1 MNYDHAFHAGN
12 FADVHKHVV
21 LTRILD
27 YLRQKPQ
34 AFRVI
39 DTHAGCGR
47 YDLFGEEAERSR
59 EWRGGIGRIFSE
71 LRTNTYVQD
80 APANGAAQ
88 KNGAAALLAP
98 YLDVVA
104 ALNPDGSL
112 RFYPGSPLVALA
124 LMRRQD
130 RLIAC
135 ERELRAATLLKT
147 ALKGEPRAKV
157 LSLDGWMALN
167 ANVPPKERRGV
178 VLIDPPYEESA
189 DFSRLS
195 VSLAQAHSKWP
206 TGIYLLWYPIKERDA
221 PDALARRLRKLALPK
236 ILRCEIT
243 HRRAARRCGP
253 DRIGSHRG
261 QSALRFA
268 KRIARHPSRARE
280 LFARRCCTSARL
292 AGAGCATRAARR
304 IATDIFGSVR
314 TTAVADSFRS
324 FPLFRATKLV

>member
-21 LTRILD
+21 LTRILA

-47 YDLFGEEAERSR
+47 YDLFGAQAERAQ
-59 EWRGGIGRIFSE
+59 EWRNGIGRIFNE

-80 APANGAAQ
+80 APAN
-88 KNGAAALLAP
+88 AAAHKDRAAVLLAP
-98 YLDVVA
+98 YLDAVA
-104 ALNPDGSL
+104 ALNPGGRL
-112 RFYPGSPLVALA
+112 RSYAGSPLIALA

-135 ERELRAATLLKT
+135 ERELRAAALLQA

-178 VLIDPPYEESA
+178 VLIDPPYEENA

-195 VSLAQAHSKWP
+195 ASLAQAYGKWP
-206 TGIYLLWYPIKERDA
+206 TGTYLLWYPIKDREA

-243 HRRAARRCGP
+243 LGAPRADAGLLGSGLIVVNPPYVLQDELRVILPALGRFLLGDVAHRIDWLAQDAV
-253 DRIGSHRG
+253 
-261 QSALRFA
+261 
-268 KRIARHPSRARE
+268 RAR
-280 LFARRCCTSARL
+280 
-292 AGAGCATRAARR
+292 GDG
-304 IATDIFGSVR
+304 
-314 TTAVADSFRS
+314 
-324 FPLFRATKLV
+324 

>member
-1 MNYDHAFHAGN
+1 MNYQHAFHAGN

-39 DTHAGCGR
+39 DTHAGSGR
-47 YDLFGEEAERSR
+47 YDLFGAEAERSQ
-59 EWRGGIGRIFSE
+59 EWRGGIGRVFAA

-80 APANGAAQ
+80 APADDAPQ
-88 KNGAAALLAP
+88 KDSAPSLLAP
-98 YLDVVA
+98 YLDAVA

-112 RFYPGSPLVALA
+112 RTYPGSPLIALA

-130 RLIAC
+130 HLIAC
-135 ERELRAATLLKT
+135 ERELRAAALLKAT
-147 ALKGEPRAKV
+147 LKGEPRAKA

-178 VLIDPPYEESA
+178 VLIDPPYEENE

-195 VSLAQAHSKWP
+195 ASLAQAHTKWP

-221 PDALARRLRKLALPK
+221 PDALARRLRRLALPK

-243 HRRAARRCGP
+243 LAAPRADAGL
-253 DRIGSHRG
+253 IGSGLIVVNPPYVLQDELRIILPALGRCLLGDVAHRLDWL
-261 QSALRFA
+261 APDAPRV
-268 KRIARHPSRARE
+268 RRE
-280 LFARRCCTSARL
+280 
-292 AGAGCATRAARR
+292 G
-304 IATDIFGSVR
+304 
-314 TTAVADSFRS
+314 
-324 FPLFRATKLV
+324 

>member
-1 MNYDHAFHAGN
+1 MNYNHAFHAGN

-47 YDLFGEEAERSR
+47 YDLFGAEAERAQ
-59 EWRGGIGRIFSE
+59 EWRGGIGRIFAE
-71 LRTNTYVQD
+71 LRTNTYVQGLLQRGLVQRHLVQQD
-80 APANGAAQ
+80 LVRGLPGHDTGQKDGAAS
-88 KNGAAALLAP
+88 LLAP
-98 YLDVVA
+98 YLDAVA
-104 ALNPDGSL
+104 ALNPEGSL
-112 RFYPGSPLVALA
+112 RTYPGSPLIALA

-135 ERELRAATLLKT
+135 ERELRAAALLKA
-147 ALKGEPRAKV
+147 ALKSEPRAKV

-178 VLIDPPYEESA
+178 VLIDPPYEESD

-195 VSLAQAHSKWP
+195 ASLAQAHGKWP
-206 TGIYLLWYPIKERDA
+206 TGIYLLWYPVKARDA

-243 HRRAARRCGP
+243 LGAPRGDAGL
-253 DRIGSHRG
+253 IGSGLIVVNPPFVLQDELRIILPAVGRCLLGDVAHRLDWLTPD
-261 QSALRFA
+261 APRV
-268 KRIARHPSRARE
+268 RRE
-280 LFARRCCTSARL
+280 
-292 AGAGCATRAARR
+292 G
-304 IATDIFGSVR
+304 
-314 TTAVADSFRS
+314 
-324 FPLFRATKLV
+324 

>member
-1 MNYDHAFHAGN
+1 MNYNHAFHAGN

-47 YDLFGEEAERSR
+47 YDLFGAEAERSQ
-59 EWRGGIGRIFSE
+59 EWRGGIGRIFAE

-80 APANGAAQ
+80 VVRQYLVERDLVQQDLVRDLPRDNAAQ
-88 KNGAAALLAP
+88 KDSAASLLAP
-98 YLDVVA
+98 YLDAVA
-104 ALNPDGSL
+104 ALNPNGNL
-112 RFYPGSPLVALA
+112 RTYPGSPLIALA

-135 ERELRAATLLKT
+135 ERELRAAALLKA
-147 ALKGEPRAKV
+147 ALKDEPRAKV

-178 VLIDPPYEESA
+178 VLIDPPYEEND
-189 DFSRLS
+189 DFSRLPA
-195 VSLAQAHSKWP
+195 SLALAHGKWP
-206 TGIYLLWYPIKERDA
+206 TGIYLLWYPIKQRDA

-243 HRRAARRCGP
+243 PAAPRG
-253 DRIGSHRG
+253 DAGLIGSGLIVVNPPYVLQDELRIILPVLGRCLLGDVAHRLDWL
-261 QSALRFA
+261 A
-268 KRIARHPSRARE
+268 PDTSRVRRE
-280 LFARRCCTSARL
+280 
-292 AGAGCATRAARR
+292 G
-304 IATDIFGSVR
+304 
-314 TTAVADSFRS
+314 
-324 FPLFRATKLV
+324 